1 MADTEEKASSDAPVD
16 GTAKDDGESPKT
28 EARPPITKVEPSRG
42 RRVLRSFTKHMTELP
57 MLVLSAFVIAVLIK
71 TFFVQAFYIP
81 SGSMIPTLRRGD
93 RVVVEKVSYFLGEPG
108 RGDVVVFEKD
118 VFGQTPDLPWYDDAR
133 NFFRELL
140 GLPTGEVED
149 YIKRV
154 VAVGGDT
161 LRYAG
166 TPRRLIVNGEE
177 VDISYVKGG
186 RDRFSQQVTA
196 DDCERLDMPVVDD
209 GCRVPAG
216 RVFVMGDNRAN
227 SEDSRLLGPID
238 ERRIVG
244 RAFAVI
250 WPFGRWHGL

>member
-1 MADTEEKASSDAPVD
+1 MASTEEKASSGAPTEP
-16 GTAKDDGESPKT
+16 GGPGGPAETAPGE
-28 EARPPITKVEPSRG
+28 RITKVEPSRG
-42 RRVLRSFTKHMTELP
+42 QKWLRSFTKHMTELP
-57 MLVLSAFVIAVLIK
+57 MLILSAFVIAVLIK
-71 TFFVQAFYIP
+71 TFLVQAFYIP

-93 RVVVEKVSYFLGEPG
+93 RVIVEKLSYFLGEPG

-118 VFGQTPDLPWYDDAR
+118 VFGEALDLPWYDDAR

-161 LRYAG
+161 IRYSG
-166 TPRRLIVNGEE
+166 NPRKLFVNGEE

-186 RDRFSQQVTA
+186 RDRFSQALTA
-196 DDCERLDMPVVDD
+196 DDCEGLDMPVVDD
-209 GCRVPAG
+209 ACRVPAG

-250 WPFGRWHGL
+250 WPFGRWRGL